1 MGIGEPELTK
11 FYLIADWSVS
21 QQSFKNYRVSGQIVM
36 KRDSLQGKFFWIE
49 DFSE

>member
-11 FYLIADWSVS
+11 FYLIVS